1 MSCVHLVG
9 PGWGGPDQEES
20 THPALRCVAREVAGS
35 PWAWA
40 ELTMRPSQGW
50 VGLQGGRYVGTQSL
64 GFQARGVIMDP
75 RSPGPSLD
83 KARVSPQRLEKPA
96 GGQRQAWAPS
106 RSWTPSQCPPQAW
119 PCLLQLQSGEP
130 FLTLRSCL
138 PLGVEGVPEVS
149 LERAPPR
156 QGQAETGRSGQ

>member
-1 MSCVHLVG
+1 MGLGRTDHAPFSGL
-9 PGWGGPDQEES
+9 GGF
-20 THPALRCVAREVAGS
+20 A
-35 PWAWA
+35 
-40 ELTMRPSQGW
+40 
-50 VGLQGGRYVGTQSL
+50 GGRYVGTQSL
-64 GFQARGVIMDP
+64 GFQARGVITDP

-138 PLGVEGVPEVS
+138 PLGAEGVPGVS
-149 LERAPPR
+149 LERAPLR